1 MLVHIAR
8 TYKWSMV
15 LILFT
20 LLANT
25 ALAETT
31 SCIICSMTQGS
42 ERSENRQLS
51 ALCNDTS
58 DSFSKENC
66 RKLFLHDPEMS
77 VGGFVAL
84 KNQPGESAIEEP
96 PQAETPGSVVP
107 S

>member
-1 MLVHIAR
+1 
-8 TYKWSMV
+8 MV
-15 LILFT
+15 LTLLT

-31 SCIICSMTQGS
+31 SCIICSVTQGS
-42 ERSENRQLS
+42 ERIENRQLS
-51 ALCNDTS
+51 APCSDT
-58 DSFSKENC
+58 KESC
-66 RKLFLHDPEMS
+66 RTLFLSSPENS

-84 KNQPGESAIEEP
+84 ENQPGESVTEEP

>member
-15 LILFT
+15 LTLLT

-31 SCIICSMTQGS
+31 SCIICSATQGS

-51 ALCNDTS
+51 APCNDTT
-58 DSFSKENC
+58 DLFSKESC
-66 RKLFLHDPEMS
+66 RPLFLRATEKS
-77 VGGFVAL
+77 AGGFFAL
-84 KNQPGESAIEEP
+84 ENQPGESVSEEP

>member
-15 LILFT
+15 LTLLT

-31 SCIICSMTQGS
+31 SCIICSVTQGS
-42 ERSENRQLS
+42 EQIENRQLS
-51 ALCNDTS
+51 APCSDTT
-58 DSFSKENC
+58 DSFSKESC
-66 RKLFLHDPEMS
+66 RTLFLSSPENS

-84 KNQPGESAIEEP
+84 ENQPGESVTEEP